1 MKRILVRL
9 SAAAALIAPIAMT
22 GALAAPA
29 YAAGA
34 TCAGNSGSVTFSPGL
49 TSEKAKVQNIVIHG
63 SLSECTGSTV
73 TGATYAAKLKSA
85 KAATCATLA
94 IAGET
99 ASGSIV
105 VKWSP
110 KGQGNSHGSVTLT
123 ETGGTAASITGT
135 VTSGLFAGLGISGS
149 AEAFTPMF
157 TGSGAPCTKKNPL
170 KKATFTGSGLTF
182 S

>member
-1 MKRILVRL
+1 MRRILVRL
-9 SAAAALIAPIAMT
+9 SAAAALIAPIAMM

-29 YAAGA
+29 YASGVA
-34 TCAGNSGSVTFSPGL
+34 CAGDSGSVTFSPGL

-73 TGATYAAKLKSA
+73 TGATYVAKLKSA
-85 KAATCATLA
+85 KAATCATLSTS
-94 IAGET
+94 GET
-99 ASGSIV
+99 AFGSIV

-110 KGQGNSHGSVTLT
+110 KGQGNSHGSLTLT

-135 VTSGLFAGLGISGS
+135 VESGPFAGLGISGS

-157 TGSGAPCTKKNPL
+157 TGTGAPCTKKNPL
-170 KKATFTGSGLTF
+170 KKAAFTGSGVTF